1 MSIIIINMVIIL
13 ASAVVIVIVIMLC
26 LYKKFQKQQRQG
38 YRRNANT
45 SQQNCGAE
53 RTTHNDN
60 KGAINLDFKDNEHT
74 TISYICDDQP
84 TAGAREL
91 EEQTASFNMAF

>member
-1 MSIIIINMVIIL
+1 
-13 ASAVVIVIVIMLC
+13 MLC
-26 LYKKFQKQQRQG
+26 LYKKFQKKQQRQG